1 MSKLV
6 QNCGS
11 LDEYQKPTKIEAPKI
26 LSKANPDNSNFSSLS
41 SISNDRSIQKYSS
54 LPRLFLTSLDQP
66 QRNEGSNYLHAS

>member
-26 LSKANPDNSNFSSLS
+26 LSKVNPDNSNFSSLS

-66 QRNEGSNYLHAS
+66 QKN